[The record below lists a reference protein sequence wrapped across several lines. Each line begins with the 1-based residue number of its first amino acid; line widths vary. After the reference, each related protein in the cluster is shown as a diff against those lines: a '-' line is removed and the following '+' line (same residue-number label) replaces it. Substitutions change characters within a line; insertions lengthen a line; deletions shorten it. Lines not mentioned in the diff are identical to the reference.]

1 MTNPPIV
8 FLDTETDGV
17 HPGRK
22 VWEVAMIRR
31 DEKGERAISFFVD
44 LDLST
49 ADPFGLKVGGYY
61 ERHPFGR
68 YLAGVDE
75 EPGDPW
81 DASNAWHP
89 ELAAREVARWTHG
102 AHVVGAV
109 PNFDTET
116 LAPVLRQHGLT
127 SAWHFHLVDV
137 EAMAI
142 GYLAAVKA
150 LNPLAIDP
158 EFDPTALPW
167 KSDELSR
174 ACGVEPPTE
183 EERHTA
189 MGDARWAM
197 RWYDA
202 ITGGAR

>member
-8 FLDTETDGV
+8 FFDTETDGL
-17 HPGRK
+17 HHNRRA
-22 VWEVAMIRR
+22 WEIAMIRR
-31 DEKGERAISFFVD
+31 DDHGERETSFFVD
-44 LDLST
+44 IDLSR
-49 ADPFGLKVGGYY
+49 AELKGLSIGGYY
-61 ERHPFGR
+61 ERHPTGR
-68 YLAGVDE
+68 YQAGTE
-75 EPGDPW
+75 E
-81 DASNAWHP
+81 HP
-89 ELAAREVARWTHG
+89 PRGRDDLVYEGTAALTVARWTHG
-102 AHVVGAV
+102 AHIVGAV

-116 LAPVLRQHGLT
+116 LAPVLRRHGLR
-127 SAWHFHLVDV
+127 SAWHFHLIDI

-158 EFDPTALPW
+158 DFDPTALPW